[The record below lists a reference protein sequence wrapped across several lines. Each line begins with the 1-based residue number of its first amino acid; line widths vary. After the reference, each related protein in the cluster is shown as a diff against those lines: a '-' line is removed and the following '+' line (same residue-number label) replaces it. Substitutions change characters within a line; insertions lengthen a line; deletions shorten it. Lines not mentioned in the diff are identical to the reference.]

1 MVSAY
6 MMLNYHI
13 SNSKT
18 IYVSNSTE
26 GNMLCSWS
34 GFLSFCL
41 WNFQEYWCKRLH
53 PKNVCEKVYRQ
64 PPLRDSLKKGKL
76 RRQDFSVT
84 KQKTALLLAADSIG
98 KKIQYDCPGFLSNR
112 RQVIYLEY
120 CSRMKIFLLLRLL
133 LLIFVYPL
141 FFPIL
146 YVFHFDIPISYKTIF
161 SRKACFIK
169 HVAFTSQPVK
179 KSKKICLSR
188 YTQWLWTFV

>member
-1 MVSAY
+1 MIQPPSFLDNAFECKILWLCGGCGLGGSQEDVLLFSNINLNGQVDCKFLMVSAY

-34 GFLSFCL
+34 GFLAFCL

-120 CSRMKIFLLLRLL
+120 CSRMKIF
-133 LLIFVYPL
+133 
-141 FFPIL
+141 
-146 YVFHFDIPISYKTIF
+146 
-161 SRKACFIK
+161 
-169 HVAFTSQPVK
+169 
-179 KSKKICLSR
+179 
-188 YTQWLWTFV
+188 